1 MLRLFCKAVASAVF
15 LTTAAVA
22 IVFAALPQM
31 ETLLGAGDRL
41 FLAAAGFCL
50 VVVGERVGG

>member
-1 MLRLFCKAVASAVF
+1 MRLFYRAAASAVF

-22 IVFAALPQM
+22 IVFSALPQM
-31 ETLLGAGDRL
+31 ETLLPDGDRV

-50 VVVGERVGG
+50 VVVGERVGE